1 MEQEIEDAVKS
12 IYKNFKIEINYKDF
26 RIYEIII
33 KLEHKGVEFESKIIY
48 KYNANLTFNA
58 NIDNIV
64 TIIDKIII
72 SFYKRGVEEK

>member
-1 MEQEIEDAVKS
+1 MEQELEEAVKD
-12 IYKNFKIEINYKDF
+12 IYKNFKIEIKYKDF
-26 RIYEIII
+26 RIYEIIT
-33 KLEHKGVEFESKIIY
+33 KLEYKGVEFESKIIY

-64 TIIDKIII
+64 TIIYKIIL